1 MKNKTNDQMFKTF
14 LKDLHPIEMA
24 LLRERIS
31 IVMDMTRQSIKES
44 PELWVNPI
52 VHPDIYIGL
61 ADKFNKHFKQ

>member
-1 MKNKTNDQMFKTF
+1 MFKSF
-14 LKDLHPIEMA
+14 IKDLHPIEMA

-44 PELWVNPI
+44 PELWVNEMPV

-61 ADKFNKHFKQ
+61 ADKFDKHFNQ